1 MNIAPS
7 NNSTLMGYNEIF
19 LNLKNL
25 YDKNLLP
32 NKIIFSGNS
41 GIGKSTFAY
50 HLANYIFSKS
60 EDNKYDTKE
69 NLILQKN
76 RSYNLILNNSHP
88 NFFLISNDDDKR
100 NIQIS
105 KIREM
110 ISFTNKS
117 SFNGDSKIILID
129 NVEFLNINSINAL
142 LKVIEEPN
150 DKIFFFLIHNSK
162 TKILDTLNSRCIKF
176 NFYLKNED
184 KLKIIN
190 KISNS
195 DFYNDLN
202 NDFKNNYNS
211 PGDIISLYNF
221 FKNNNIDLKVSIDDF
236 LKLIIEK
243 RLYKKDLFIKDK
255 LSFFIELYFNKKL
268 IYFKSKD
275 KIYNLYKYFLVKIH
289 ECNKYN
295 LDIENILIELNGR
308 LLNE

>member
-1 MNIAPS
+1 MNIGPS
-7 NNSTLMGYNEIF
+7 NNSTLIGYNEIF

-88 NFFLISNDDDKR
+88 NFFLISNDDDKK

-117 SFNGDSKIILID
+117 SFNGDNKIILID
-129 NVEFLNINSINAL
+129 NVEFLNVNSINAL

>member
-7 NNSTLMGYNEIF
+7 NNSTLIGYNEIF

-88 NFFLISNDDDKR
+88 NFFLISNDDDKK

-275 KIYNLYKYFLVKIH
+275 KIYNLYRYFLVKIH

>member
-1 MNIAPS
+1 MNIGPS
-7 NNSTLMGYNEIF
+7 NNSILIGYNEIF

-50 HLANYIFSKS
+50 HLANYIFSKR
-60 EDNKYDTKE
+60 ENNKYDIKK

-88 NFFLISNDDDKR
+88 NFFLISNEDDKK

-211 PGDIISLYNF
+211 PGDIILLYNF

-243 RLYKKDLFIKDK
+243 KLYKKDLFIKDK

-268 IYFKSKD
+268 INFKSKG
-275 KIYNLYKYFLVKIH
+275 KIYYLYKYFLVKIH

>member
-7 NNSTLMGYNEIF
+7 NNSTLIGYNEIF

-88 NFFLISNDDDKR
+88 NFFLISNDNDKK

-117 SFNGDSKIILID
+117 SFNGDNKIILID
-129 NVEFLNINSINAL
+129 NVEFLNVNSINAL

>member
-7 NNSTLMGYNEIF
+7 NNSTLIGYNEIF

-60 EDNKYDTKE
+60 EDNKYNTKE

>member
-1 MNIAPS
+1 MNIGPS
-7 NNSTLMGYNEIF
+7 NNSILIGYNEIF

-32 NKIIFSGNS
+32 NKMIFSGNS

-50 HLANYIFSKS
+50 HLANYIFSKR

-211 PGDIISLYNF
+211 PGDIISLYNY

>member
-7 NNSTLMGYNEIF
+7 NNSTLIGYNEIF

-88 NFFLISNDDDKR
+88 NFFLISNDDDKK

>member
-7 NNSTLMGYNEIF
+7 NNSTLIGYNEIF

-88 NFFLISNDDDKR
+88 NFFLISNDDDKK

-117 SFNGDSKIILID
+117 SFNGDNKIILID
-129 NVEFLNINSINAL
+129 NVEFLNVNSINAL